1 MSKSE
6 VRKKSAKKIIVWA
19 GISLV
24 CAFLLKRDTVQ
35 HKV

>member
-6 VRKKSAKKIIVWA
+6 VRKKSAKNIIVWA
-19 GISLV
+19 GIALV